1 MILKYPIIPI
11 TFFTVLG
18 IFAGYSVQPGGTAV
32 FLCAALSAL
41 LLFAAWW
48 QAKKVL
54 LQKPW
59 FAVAAWLL
67 AFSFGMAV
75 QYLHYGPNS
84 PRHYTHNETRD
95 NPVIRGVVS
104 ERLKPNEYAEKY
116 YLTVTALDNR
126 PATGTLLVTVPK
138 DSLARAL
145 HAGDILYIAAA
156 PQPIAT
162 ARNPYQF
169 DYAAYMARQDVFH
182 QINLKGNYIL
192 AGQQKDF
199 NYYIQQLRDRFTGSF
214 SIHNFKPQTLQVIN
228 ALLFGQRQDM
238 DKQTTDSY
246 TSAGVVHILAISGLH
261 FALLFWA
268 LSRILNPLRRIPKLG
283 RAGYFS
289 IVLGLMWG
297 FAFIT
302 GLSASVVRA
311 VVMFSIVMVG
321 ESLNRRANIYSSLAV
336 SMLVLL
342 IAKPAFLFDAG
353 FQLSYL
359 AVFAI
364 VGLQPL
370 YKHLARTKYWAVQ
383 WVKDTVALSFI
394 AQIGVLPLTLSY
406 FNQFPLLFL
415 LANVVVIPLS
425 NVVLGLGIITLL
437 LNFTMPAIAIWMGK
451 ALELSITAMNGF
463 IAWVASF
470 ESLVLKN
477 IPFTLLLNIL
487 LYAVILLLVQWLY
500 RRSYKYALACL
511 CSIAVFQLA
520 YMATSLNARKGQE
533 LVVFHN
539 HASSL
544 LAQKSHTGITVMST
558 DSLALQNRTVADY
571 VRGSFNPALKLKP
584 VPQLLWHNGTKVL
597 VLDSIGLYPAGIKPD
612 VLILTQNTSVN
623 LSRVLHNLKPA
634 TVVADGTSRKSIV
647 ARWAATCQ
655 KQNIPFHA
663 TAEKGYYSI
672 K

>member
-11 TFFTVLG
+11 TFFTALG
-18 IFAGYSVQPGGTAV
+18 IFAGYLQPDKSVV
-32 FLCAALSAL
+32 LICALLSAL
-41 LLFAAWW
+41 LLLTAWW
-48 QAKKVL
+48 QSKQVL

-59 FAVAAWLL
+59 FTVAAWLL
-67 AFSFGMAV
+67 AFSLGMAV
-75 QYLHYGPNS
+75 QYLHFGPNKGL
-84 PRHYTHNETRD
+84 HYTHAKIE
-95 NPVIRGVVS
+95 NPVIRGVIS
-104 ERLKPNEYAEKY
+104 ERLKPNKYSEKY
-116 YLTVTALDNR
+116 YLEVTAVDKQ
-126 PATGTLLVTVPK
+126 PAVGTILVNMPK
-138 DSLARAL
+138 DKFAKTL
-145 HAGDILYIAAA
+145 HPGDVLFVAGS
-156 PQPIAT
+156 PQPIT
-162 ARNPYQF
+162 NARNPYQF
-169 DYAAYMARQDVFH
+169 DYAAYMAKQDVFH
-182 QINLKGNYIL
+182 QINLKGNYII
-192 AGQQKDF
+192 AGQERDF
-199 NYYIQQLRDRFTGSF
+199 SYYIQKLRDRLIGSF

-268 LSRILNPLRRIPKLG
+268 LSRLLAPLKRVPKLG
-283 RAGYFS
+283 NVGHFI

-311 VVMFSIVMVG
+311 VVMFTIVMAG
-321 ESLNRRANIYSSLAV
+321 DALNRRANIYNSLAV
-336 SMLVLL
+336 SMLLLL

-370 YKHLARTKYWAVQ
+370 YNRLKRSKYKALQ
-383 WVKDTVALSFI
+383 WVKDTVAISFI
-394 AQIGVLPLTLSY
+394 AQVGVLPVTLYY

-425 NVVLGLGIITLL
+425 NLVLGLGIATLL
-437 LNFTMPAIAIWMGK
+437 LNFTIPAVAIWVGK
-451 ALELSITAMNGF
+451 ALEFSIEIMNGF

-470 ESLVLKN
+470 ESLVIKN
-477 IPFTLLLNIL
+477 IPFTLLLNVL

-500 RRSYKYALACL
+500 KRRFKYAVACL
-511 CSIAVFQLA
+511 CSIIVFQLA
-520 YMATSLNARKGQE
+520 YMITSYNAKEDEE
-533 LVVFHN
+533 LVIFHN
-539 HASSL
+539 YKSSL
-544 LAQKSHTGITVMST
+544 LAQKNPAGITVMSADT
-558 DSLALQNRTVADY
+558 LALQNRVIADY
-571 VRGSFNPALKLKP
+571 IKGSFNPTVRLKP
-584 VPQLLWHNGTKVL
+584 MRQLLWHNGTKVL
-597 VLDSIGLYPAGIKPD
+597 VLDNLAVYPAGIKPD
-612 VLILTQNTSVN
+612 VLVLTQNTKVN
-623 LSRVLHNLKPA
+623 LNRVLHDLKPA
-634 TVVADGTSRKSIV
+634 HVVADGTSHKNVV

-663 TAEKGYYSI
+663 TAEKGYYTV

>member
-11 TFFTVLG
+11 TFFIALG
-18 IFAGYSVQPGGTAV
+18 ILAGYLWRP
-32 FLCAALSAL
+32 CAASMVVLLALSGV
-41 LLFAAWW
+41 LLFAAWY

-59 FAVAAWLL
+59 FAL
-67 AFSFGMAV
+67 ATAFLSFNLGMGL
-75 QYLHYGPNS
+75 QYLHYGPNHKL
-84 PRHYTHNETRD
+84 HYTHLDTKEI
-95 NPVIRGVVS
+95 PVIRGIIS
-104 ERLKPNEYAEKY
+104 ERLKPNDYSEKY
-116 YLTVTALDNR
+116 YLELTSINKQ
-126 PATGTLLVTVPK
+126 PATGTILVTVPK
-138 DSLARAL
+138 DSLAKTL
-145 HAGDILYIAAA
+145 HAGDVLYIAAE

-169 DYAAYMARQDVFH
+169 NYAAYMAKQDVFH
-182 QINLKGNYIL
+182 QIKLRDNYFI
-192 AGQQKDF
+192 AGQEKNF
-199 NYYIQQLRDRFTGSF
+199 SYHVQQLRDKLIGSF
-214 SIHNFKPQTLQVIN
+214 TIHNFKPQTLRVIN

-238 DKQTTDSY
+238 DTQTTDSY

-268 LSRILNPLRRIPKLG
+268 LSRMLAPLKRMPKVG
-283 RAGYFS
+283 RAGHFI
-289 IVLGLMWG
+289 IVLALMWG

-311 VVMFSIVMVG
+311 VVMFTIVMAG
-321 ESLNRRANIYSSLAV
+321 DALNRRANIYNLLAV
-336 SMLVLL
+336 SMLLLL
-342 IAKPAFLFDAG
+342 IAKPSFLFDAG
-353 FQLSYL
+353 FRLSYL

-370 YKHLARTKYWAVQ
+370 YNRLGHSKYKAVQ
-383 WVKDTVALSFI
+383 WAKDTVAISFI
-394 AQIGVLPLTLSY
+394 AQVGVLPLTLYY

-425 NVVLGLGIITLL
+425 NIVLGLGIMTLI
-437 LNFTMPAIAIWMGK
+437 LNFTIPAAAIWLGK
-451 ALELSITAMNGF
+451 ALELSITVMNGF

-487 LYAVILLLVQWLY
+487 LYAVLLFMVQWLY
-500 RRSYKYALACL
+500 KRSYKYAVACL
-511 CSIAVFQLA
+511 CSVMVFQLA
-520 YMATSLNARKGQE
+520 YMFTEYQAREGGE

-539 HASSL
+539 HKTSL
-544 LAQKSHTGITVMST
+544 LAQKDAGAITVLSIDT
-558 DSLALQNRTVADY
+558 LALQNRTVADY
-571 VRGSFNPALKLKP
+571 VRGSFNPNLRLRPMK
-584 VPQLLWHNGTKVL
+584 QLLWYNGNKIL
-597 VLDSIGLYPAGIKPD
+597 VLDSLAVYPAGIQPD
-612 VLILTQNTSVN
+612 VLIITQNCKVN
-623 LSRVLHNLKPA
+623 LDRLLNELKPVQ
-634 TVVADGTSRKSIV
+634 VVADGTNYKNVV

-663 TAEKGYYSI
+663 TAEKGYYTV